1 MSDEIARN
9 EKMLAEANLR
19 TRHLN
24 VRISPNDMLDLQN
37 MIRTLQDKTNL
48 RVTKGDMISY
58 LIRTAKERGWA

>member
-24 VRISPNDMLDLQN
+24 VRISPNDMLDLQD

-58 LIRTAKERGWA
+58 LIKTAKERGWA

>member
-24 VRISPNDMLDLQN
+24 VRISPNDMLDLQD
-37 MIRTLQDKTNL
+37 MIRKLQDKTNL

>member
-24 VRISPNDMLDLQN
+24 VRISPNDMLDLQD